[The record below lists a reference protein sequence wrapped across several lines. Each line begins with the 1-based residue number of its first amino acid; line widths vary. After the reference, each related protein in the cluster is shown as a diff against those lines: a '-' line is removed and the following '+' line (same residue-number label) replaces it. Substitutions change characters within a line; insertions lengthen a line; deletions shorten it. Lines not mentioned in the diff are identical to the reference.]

1 LCWFVL
7 DSLLVCVTKQTPTST
22 TVTTRSIHPFVF
34 VCVTTKQQQQLLLQ
48 QEQLTKLQRCRCRLV
63 QSSIHPSNHLCYNK
77 TTTTTTT
84 TVTTRTTT
92 AWCVDPSIHPSNCV
106 TTNNNNNYCYN
117 KNNNCLVRRSIDT
130 SIQLWYN
137 KQQQLLLLN

>member
-48 QEQLTKLQRCRCRLV
+48 QEQLTKLQRCRRRLV
-63 QSSIHPSNHLCYNK
+63 QSSIHWSIHLFWFVLHCVGLCYKTNTNINYCYNKIHPSICVGLCYNK
-77 TTTTTTT
+77 TTTTTT
-84 TVTTRTTT
+84 VTTRT
-92 AWCVDPSIHPSNCV
+92 A
-106 TTNNNNNYCYN
+106 Y
-117 KNNNCLVRRSIDT
+117 
-130 SIQLWYN
+130 
-137 KQQQLLLLN
+137 